1 MWLHPWEGNLKEMF
15 LGGQHQPPKKGLKQH
30 VCECSVEFSGLISR
44 KACSTVATELIK
56 YVLVQRDQIP
66 ETFDSLL
73 LQSEESL
80 PQWSNLKQQ
89 QRQHNNSLQTCL
101 TGTGTTTSCVSTT
114 TCVTYESDDDRLKP
128 LQPKMVR
135 ICNQLNCKAKQRGL
149 VYPALFFLFIK

>member
-15 LGGQHQPPKKGLKQH
+15 LGGQHQPPKKGSKQH

-73 LQSEESL
+73 QSEESL
-80 PQWSNLKQQ
+80 QQSSLNQQ

-101 TGTGTTTSCVSTT
+101 TGTGTTTSFVSTT
-114 TCVTYESDDDRLKP
+114 ACVTYESDDDRLKP

-135 ICNQLNCKAKQRGL
+135 ICNQLNSKLQS
-149 VYPALFFLFIK
+149 